1 MSSLMEQQLGELGI
15 MPESPKEGAQ
25 GPISEI
31 KPVPRAKDHF
41 NDPRDENG
49 EVPF

>member
-1 MSSLMEQQLGELGI
+1 MEQQLRELGI

-25 GPISEI
+25 GPISEV
-31 KPVPRAKDHF
+31 KPVPRAKDQF